1 MTCKFQ
7 QHHSVILFKS
17 VLYHLELFWNHQSVK
32 AESNALYKQTN
43 NILLTGTVVRSDF
56 IKKKIKLNV
65 FGAIS
70 FAESMLIDSS
80 LIVIFII

>member
-1 MTCKFQ
+1 MLYTNKQ
-7 QHHSVILFKS
+7 ITSYLLELWSGVIL
-17 VLYHLELFWNHQSVK
+17 L
-32 AESNALYKQTN
+32 
-43 NILLTGTVVRSDF
+43 
-56 IKKKIKLNV
+56 KKKIKLNV